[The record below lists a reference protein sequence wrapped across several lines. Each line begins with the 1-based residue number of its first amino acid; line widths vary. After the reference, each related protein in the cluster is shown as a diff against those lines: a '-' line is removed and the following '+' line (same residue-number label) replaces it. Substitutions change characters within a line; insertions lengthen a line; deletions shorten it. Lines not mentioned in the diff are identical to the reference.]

1 MKWLTTEKKHTK
13 IAFNPET
20 NKAIDITTLK
30 VTQYKTSPVGFII
43 ATKGKHTMPGSET
56 PASVRV
62 ERFNE
67 PCLHSMMVEDASEEM
82 LIPCIAHGDYVKVE
96 ALEADHVQAKEKI
109 LARQKELVVKMNAE
123 PKFAKFLMQQPG
135 MNKFLVEIKGEYY
148 GTLFFMNFT
157 LMILI
162 IFG

>member
-1 MKWLTTEKKHTK
+1 MLKSKQSIPKSWKWIEDFIDEAHLPYLGLPVKWLTTEKKYTK

-20 NKAIDITTLK
+20 NEAIDITTLK
-30 VTQYKTSPVGFII
+30 VTQYKTSPVGFVI

-67 PCLHSMMVEDASEEM
+67 PCLHDMMIEDASNEM

-96 ALEADHVQAKEKI
+96 ALVSRFE
-109 LARQKELVVKMNAE
+109 
-123 PKFAKFLMQQPG
+123 
-135 MNKFLVEIKGEYY
+135 
-148 GTLFFMNFT
+148 FF
-157 LMILI
+157 
-162 IFG
+162 